1 MKNLILKQVAIVL
14 VALGFTACDEVSK
27 LFTSIKEP
35 IVQLEKGFD
44 RDFKPFTNLVI
55 QSQDNEMVI
64 ESIKL
69 NEGNCPVIT
78 HTANKQSWIRYI
90 QNYPER
96 GIVDTRTFGIQV
108 LPMIKMKN
116 STDVFTLHNSNGAD
130 LGFKVEADGLKPRT
144 GWGGGILVGYDSY
157 LTAEEY
163 EEIEELTKTAYIAQY
178 PVKLPFG
185 EKFIP
190 KVKCSE
196 SSIIKVELETNGGS
210 FVFDL
215 GAMQ

>member
-96 GIVDTRTFGIQV
+96 GIVDSRTEIQV
-108 LPMIKMKN
+108 LPMIKIKN
-116 STDVFTLHNSNGAD
+116 STDVFTLQNSGGND
-130 LGFKVEADGLKPRT
+130 LGFNVKADGLTTWVRDD
-144 GWGGGILVGYDSY
+144 LFDSY

>member
-44 RDFKPFTNLVI
+44 RNFKPFTNLVI

-78 HTANKQSWIRYI
+78 HTANKQSWISYI

-96 GIVDTRTFGIQV
+96 GIVDRNEVF
-108 LPMIKMKN
+108 PMIKIKN
-116 STDVFTLHNSNGAD
+116 STDVFTLQGLGGGD
-130 LGFKVEADGLKPRT
+130 LGFQVKIDGLTTWKRDD
-144 GWGGGILVGYDSY
+144 LYDSY